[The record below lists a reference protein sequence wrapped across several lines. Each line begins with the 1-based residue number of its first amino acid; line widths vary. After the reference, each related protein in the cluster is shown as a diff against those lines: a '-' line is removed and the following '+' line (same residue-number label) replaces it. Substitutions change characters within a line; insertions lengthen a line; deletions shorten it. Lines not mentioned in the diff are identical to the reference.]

1 MAFLQHEL
9 IFISSA
15 MHYDNL
21 FPQTFQQ
28 LGLDVVYQPTC
39 LQAPY
44 DDKVWPLRFPK
55 VEWTDNTVVIMHCQ
69 DFVSID
75 STGRCQEIQAIEQH
89 FGKRAK
95 QVVIIHWNYDLKS
108 VYSGPCHLIHFPTHS
123 YEIMMR
129 LQQPPY
135 VNWQKKFQAERTR
148 NWQCLN
154 GAARP
159 HRSCVHNM
167 LKMYSGGISS
177 LGNID
182 PLPYD
187 DYDSAYQWQPG
198 EYDLNESNFIRLS
211 WLYSTTKINI
221 VTETQYTETPG
232 VITEKTLFALLAGQ
246 IPIVIGYP
254 GIVDHCR
261 KLGFDMFDDLVDNSY
276 DTLDDTCRWS
286 EALGR
291 NKELLVNTP
300 DLTPYAD
307 RLRLQQEY
315 VSTQWP
321 QKLIANFKEQS
332 AAVAFD
338 LANS

>member
-1 MAFLQHEL
+1 
-9 IFISSA
+9 

-21 FPQTFQQ
+21 FPETFEQ
-28 LGLDVVYQPTC
+28 LGFDVVYQPTC
-39 LQAPY
+39 LQSPY
-44 DDKVWPLRFPK
+44 DARGWPLRFPQ
-55 VEWTDNTVVIMHCQ
+55 VDWTDRTVVIMHCQ

-75 STGRCQEIQAIEQH
+75 STGRCPEIQAIEQH
-89 FGKRAK
+89 FGERAN
-95 QVVIIHWNYDLKS
+95 QVVIVHWNYDLKS

-135 VNWQKKFQAERTR
+135 LNWQKRFQSERTR

-154 GAARP
+154 GAAKP
-159 HRSCVHNM
+159 HRVCVHNM
-167 LKMYSGGISS
+167 VKTFSGGISS

-187 DYDSAYQWQPG
+187 AYHDVMEWEPG
-198 EYDLNESNFIRLS
+198 VHDLNEGNFIRLS

-221 VTETQYTETPG
+221 VTETQYAETPG
-232 VITEKTLFALLAGQ
+232 IITEKTLFALLAGQ

-254 GIVDHCR
+254 GIVEHCR
-261 KLGFDMFDDLVDNSY
+261 LLGFDMFDDLVDTSY
-276 DTLDDTCRWS
+276 DTLHDTYRWS
-286 EALGR
+286 EALIR

-307 RLRLQQEY
+307 RLGAQQEY
-315 VSTQWP
+315 VLTKWP
-321 QKLIANFKEQS
+321 QKLIADFKAQS
-332 AAVAFD
+332 AAVACG
-338 LANS
+338 LANF